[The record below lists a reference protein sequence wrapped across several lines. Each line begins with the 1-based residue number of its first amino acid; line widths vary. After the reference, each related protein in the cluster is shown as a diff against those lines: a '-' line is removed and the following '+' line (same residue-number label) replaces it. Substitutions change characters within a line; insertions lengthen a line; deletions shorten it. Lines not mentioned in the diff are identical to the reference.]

1 VPTTLYISPSQP
13 AYGDSAALYTQPAT
27 IIGNVIQFGKLKVPN
42 WITFP
47 MIVAGWVY
55 SAALSPYAGWEGLG
69 WSLLGTVIGLALLL
83 PLYSIGGMGAGDVKL
98 LAAFGALLGPADV
111 FDAFLRA
118 AILGGAMALTV
129 ALWRGRLRETLYGTA
144 MLVTTRSRTMTATIE
159 HPAANNR
166 FPYAPAIA
174 CGAVLVVLGW

>member
-1 VPTTLYISPSQP
+1 MNLT
-13 AYGDSAALYTQPAT
+13 AALVIVASIAAT
-27 IIGNVIQFGKLKVPN
+27 VVDVRQRRVPN
-42 WITFP
+42 VLT
-47 MIVAGWVY
+47 MGLASVGLLLAMTGW
-55 SAALSPYAGWEGLG
+55 
-69 WSLLGTVIGLALLL
+69 GTVGIGGSLGGLALGLALLL
-83 PLYSIGGMGAGDVKL
+83 PAHVFGATGAGDVKL

-118 AILGGAMALTV
+118 AILGGVMALTV

-144 MLVTTRSRTMTATIE
+144 MLVTTRSRTTTAMIE

-174 CGAVLVVLGW
+174 SGAVLVVLGW

>member
-1 VPTTLYISPSQP
+1 MTLT
-13 AYGDSAALYTQPAT
+13 AALVIGAGVAAT
-27 IIGNVIQFGKLKVPN
+27 VVDIRQRRVPN
-42 WITFP
+42 VLT
-47 MIVAGWVY
+47 MGVA
-55 SAALSPYAGWEGLG
+55 SAGLLLAMAG
-69 WSLLGTVIGLALLL
+69 LGTVTVGGALGGLALGLALLL
-83 PLYSIGGMGAGDVKL
+83 PAHVFGATGAGDVKL

-118 AILGGAMALTV
+118 AILGGVLALIV

-144 MLVTTRSRTMTATIE
+144 MLVTTRNREVTALIE

-174 CGAVLVVLGW
+174 CGAALAVFGL

>member
-1 VPTTLYISPSQP
+1 MNVTAMLVIG
-13 AYGDSAALYTQPAT
+13 AGVAAT
-27 IIGNVIQFGKLKVPN
+27 IVDIRQRRVPN
-42 WITFP
+42 VLTMGLASIGLLLA
-47 MIVAGWVY
+47 MAGM
-55 SAALSPYAGWEGLG
+55 
-69 WSLLGTVIGLALLL
+69 GTVSVGGALGGLALGLALLL
-83 PLYSIGGMGAGDVKL
+83 PAHVFGATGAGDVKL

-144 MLVTTRSRTMTATIE
+144 MLVTTRSRTVAAIIE

>member
-1 VPTTLYISPSQP
+1 MSLTAVLVIG
-13 AYGDSAALYTQPAT
+13 AGVAATVVD
-27 IIGNVIQFGKLKVPN
+27 IRERRVPN
-42 WITFP
+42 VLTMGIASVGLLLA
-47 MIVAGWVY
+47 MAGF
-55 SAALSPYAGWEGLG
+55 
-69 WSLLGTVIGLALLL
+69 GTVTIGGALGGLALGLALLM
-83 PLYSIGGMGAGDVKL
+83 PAHIFGATGAGDVKL

-118 AILGGAMALTV
+118 AILGGVMALTV

-144 MLVTTRSRTMTATIE
+144 MLVTTRSQTAAALIE
-159 HPAANNR
+159 HPAVNNR

>member
-1 VPTTLYISPSQP
+1 MSVT
-13 AYGDSAALYTQPAT
+13 AALVFAAGIAAT
-27 IIGNVIQFGKLKVPN
+27 VIDVRQRRVPN
-42 WITFP
+42 VLT
-47 MIVAGWVY
+47 MGVA
-55 SAALSPYAGWEGLG
+55 SAGLLLAMAG
-69 WSLLGTVIGLALLL
+69 LGTVTVGGALGGLALGLALLM
-83 PLYSIGGMGAGDVKL
+83 PAHMFGATGAGDVKL

-144 MLVTTRSRTMTATIE
+144 MLVTTRSRTVAAIIE

-174 CGAVLVVLGW
+174 CGAALVVLGW

>member
-1 VPTTLYISPSQP
+1 MTLTAMLVIG
-13 AYGDSAALYTQPAT
+13 AGVAATVVDIRQRR
-27 IIGNVIQFGKLKVPN
+27 VPN
-42 WITFP
+42 VLT
-47 MIVAGWVY
+47 MGVA
-55 SAALSPYAGWEGLG
+55 STGLLLAMTG
-69 WSLLGTVIGLALLL
+69 LGTVGVGAALGGLAAGLALLL
-83 PLYSIGGMGAGDVKL
+83 PAHVFGATGAGDVKL

-118 AILGGAMALTV
+118 AILGGVMALTV

-144 MLVTTRSRTMTATIE
+144 MLVTTRSRTMTALIE

-174 CGAVLVVLGW
+174 CGAMLVVLGW

>member
-1 VPTTLYISPSQP
+1 MLVIG
-13 AYGDSAALYTQPAT
+13 AGVAATVVDVRQRR
-27 IIGNVIQFGKLKVPN
+27 VPN
-42 WITFP
+42 VLT
-47 MIVAGWVY
+47 MGVASLGLML
-55 SAALSPYAGWEGLG
+55 AMAGLG
-69 WSLLGTVIGLALLL
+69 AVTLGGALGGLALGLALLL
-83 PLYSIGGMGAGDVKL
+83 PAHVFGATGAGDVKL
-98 LAAFGALLGPADV
+98 LAAFGALLGPGDV

-144 MLVTTRSRTMTATIE
+144 MLVTTRSRTVTAMIE

>member
-1 VPTTLYISPSQP
+1 MSLTAVLVIG
-13 AYGDSAALYTQPAT
+13 AGIGAT
-27 IIGNVIQFGKLKVPN
+27 VVDIRQRRVPN
-42 WITFP
+42 VLT
-47 MIVAGWVY
+47 MGLASVGLVLAMAGV
-55 SAALSPYAGWEGLG
+55 SGVTVGGALGGLA
-69 WSLLGTVIGLALLL
+69 LGLALLL
-83 PLYSIGGMGAGDVKL
+83 PAHVFGATGAGDVKL
-98 LAAFGALLGPADV
+98 LAAFGALLGPGGV

-118 AILGGAMALTV
+118 AILGGVMALVV

-144 MLVTTRSRTMTATIE
+144 MLVTTRNRAVTAIIE